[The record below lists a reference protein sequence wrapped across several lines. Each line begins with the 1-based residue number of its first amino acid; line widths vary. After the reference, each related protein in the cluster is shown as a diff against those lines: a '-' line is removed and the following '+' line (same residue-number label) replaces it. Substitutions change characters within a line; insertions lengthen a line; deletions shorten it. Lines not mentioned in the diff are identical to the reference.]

1 MKPPV
6 GAVESDDPRNT
17 DPIERRAAERIREVL
32 RLPGFAPE
40 RLPDHRR
47 EWFPEFLARTYAAAI
62 ERQGKYAN
70 TADRLKRWEQAVE
83 DMLRHGVVF
92 ETILTVWTTLD
103 ATAKEERRGEQYHAS
118 RWFQMLGSDDIRE
131 LLLDAILT
139 PKPSDWRRYATWF
152 GPLAVQATCR
162 ATATKYYTE
171 FARWSPILAPDEI
184 ALLEGL
190 LDDPEPRVCWS
201 AAMSLA
207 GPTPG
212 SVGEKTAAR
221 LAEAIEDRDWIWSSR
236 QHYQDGS
243 KGCHQAAE
251 RVAKLGVAGRVALPA
266 ILRLV
271 ADEEHGRTWEQVLER
286 VRDAARRLGNAGAS
300 YR

>member
-1 MKPPV
+1 MEPPV
-6 GAVESDDPRNT
+6 GAVDSDDPRNS
-17 DPIERRAAERIREVL
+17 DPNERRAAERVRKVL
-32 RLPGFAPE
+32 RLPGFATE

-70 TADRLKRWEQAVE
+70 TADRLKRWEQAVA
-83 DMLRHGVVF
+83 DMLGHGVVF
-92 ETILTVWTTLD
+92 ETISTVWTTLD
-103 ATAKEERRGEQYHAS
+103 ATAKEVRRGEQYHAD
-118 RWFQMLGSDDIRE
+118 RWFEMLGSEDIRE

-139 PKPSDWRRYATWF
+139 PKPSDWRRYESWF
-152 GPLAVQATCR
+152 GPLDRQATCR
-162 ATATKYYTE
+162 AKATKFYAE
-171 FARWSPILAPDEI
+171 FARWSPTLAPDEI

-221 LAEAIEDRDWIWSSR
+221 LAEAIEDRDWIWSSY

-243 KGCHQAAE
+243 MGCHQAAE
-251 RVAKLGVAGRVALPA
+251 RVAKLGLAGRVALPA
-266 ILRLV
+266 IRRLI
-271 ADEEHGRTWEQVLER
+271 AEEEHGRTWERVLEC
-286 VRDAARRLGNAGAS
+286 VRDAARRLEIAGAS
-300 YR
+300 

>member
-6 GAVESDDPRNT
+6 DAVDSDDPRNS
-17 DPIERRAAERIREVL
+17 DPIERRADERVRKVL

-62 ERQGKYAN
+62 ERQGKFEN
-70 TADRLKRWEQAVE
+70 TASRLERWEQAVAG
-83 DMLRHGVVF
+83 MVGHGVVF
-92 ETILTVWTTLD
+92 ETILTVWTTFD
-103 ATAKEERRGEQYHAS
+103 ATAKEERRGEQYDAY
-118 RWFQMLGSDDIRE
+118 RWFRMLGSDDIRE

-139 PKPSDWRRYATWF
+139 PKPSDWRRYETWF
-152 GPLAVQATCR
+152 GPPKTQATCR
-162 ATATKYYTE
+162 EKATKYYAE

-207 GPTPG
+207 GPTVG
-212 SVGEKTAAR
+212 SAGEKTAAR
-221 LAEAIEDRDWIWSSR
+221 LAEAIEDRDWIWSSG
-236 QHYQDGS
+236 QHYHDGS
-243 KGCHQAAE
+243 MGCHQAAE
-251 RVAKLGVAGRVALPA
+251 RVAQLGLAGRVALPA
-266 ILRLV
+266 IRRLL
-271 ADEEHGRTWEQVLER
+271 AEEEQGRTWERVLEC
-286 VRDAARRLGNAGAS
+286 VRDAARRLETAGAS
-300 YR
+300 